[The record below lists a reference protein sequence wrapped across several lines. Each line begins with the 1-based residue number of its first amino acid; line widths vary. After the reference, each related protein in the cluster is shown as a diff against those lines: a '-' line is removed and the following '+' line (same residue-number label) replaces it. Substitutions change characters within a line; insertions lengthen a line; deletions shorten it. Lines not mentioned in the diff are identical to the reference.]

1 MHIIIL
7 FLIQYARSHPSLVL
21 TTLQPPTFLFTPNFP
36 LHNSLLLPHFHIPS
50 SLFLS
55 ALLLIMFSAAMSDHH
70 QQLSHPPPR
79 LPPPPPPFA
88 SHLERKWKPHLETAP
103 NCPRCASANTK
114 FCYYNNYSLSQP
126 RYFCKSCRRYWTKG
140 GSLRNV
146 PVGGG
151 CRKSRRAKSS
161 RSSAVSRPTKPDV
174 STQITDSSS
183 NGSDIDLAAV
193 FARFL
198 NSPPCSEP
206 QALTSSPESVDPLEN
221 SEIFFEGLSDLL
233 FDEENQGQEEKQGI
247 PGNYENLP
255 YGLETELGIDEELWP
270 SHQMQEQLEELDS
283 FSCNYNANHFRVS
296 DQFCQVGDNWSSFDF
311 AAVNNVEYF

>member
-1 MHIIIL
+1 MYTHTL
-7 FLIQYARSHPSLVL
+7 TPFLGPNDS
-21 TTLQPPTFLFTPNFP
+21 PTAHVTHHTHLPP
-36 LHNSLLLPHFHIPS
+36 LHNSLLLPIFTPS
-50 SLFLS
+50 LSLCS
-55 ALLLIMFSAAMSDHH
+55 KSHNMFSSISDHH
-70 QQLSHPPPR
+70 QIPHAPPN
-79 LPPPPPPFA
+79 LPPPPPPFT

-114 FCYYNNYSLSQP
+114 FCYYNNYSLTQP

-140 GSLRNV
+140 GSLRNI

-161 RSSAVSRPTKPDV
+161 IRSSSAVSRSTTSDN

-183 NGSDIDLAAV
+183 NTGSDIDLAAV

-198 NSPPCSEP
+198 NTPPTPSTTDQP
-206 QALTSSPESVDPLEN
+206 HTLTTSSPESVDPAEN

-233 FDEENQGQEEKQGI
+233 LEEENQDQKQGI
-247 PGNYENLP
+247 SENYENFPFELQ
-255 YGLETELGIDEELWP
+255 TELLGVEDELWP
-270 SHQMQEQLEELDS
+270 SQQIQQFQELDN
-283 FSCNYNANHFRVS
+283 FSCNYNANHLRVS
-296 DQFCQVGDNWSSFDF
+296 DQLCHVGDNWSSFDF